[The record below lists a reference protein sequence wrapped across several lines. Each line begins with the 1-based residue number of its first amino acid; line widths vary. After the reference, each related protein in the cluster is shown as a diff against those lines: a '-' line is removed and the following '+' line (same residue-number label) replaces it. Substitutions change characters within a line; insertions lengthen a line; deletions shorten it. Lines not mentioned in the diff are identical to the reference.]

1 MQHAAKDQAPDG
13 VNENNKGDP
22 AMNAI
27 ELLESQHRDVEDTFA
42 EIESSDESDSKL
54 RAFEKLADSL
64 AIHAAIEEHQFYPA
78 VKAKGL
84 SDLVLESLEEHLG
97 VKRVI
102 ADIMKTDPDDDTFSA
117 KVKVLKELVLT
128 HVDEE
133 ESELFPQVQ
142 SLFDGD
148 QLDELGAQMESE
160 AGQLYDEGSPR
171 MNIPSETEQAP
182 AL

>member
-1 MQHAAKDQAPDG
+1 
-13 VNENNKGDP
+13 
-22 AMNAI
+22 
-27 ELLESQHRDVEDTFA
+27 
-42 EIESSDESDSKL
+42 
-54 RAFEKLADSL
+54 
-64 AIHAAIEEHQFYPA
+64 
-78 VKAKGL
+78 
-84 SDLVLESLEEHLG
+84 

-102 ADIMKTDPDDDTFSA
+102 ADIMKTDPDDETFSA

-133 ESELFPQVQ
+133 ESELFPQVER
-142 SLFDGD
+142 LFKGD